1 MAKKI
6 YVAILISL
14 SIGSITLATFV
25 AQRAARKSKAPVR
38 SSQVRRKPR
47 PAVAK
52 PGPVRPPDPNRAPQN
67 LVDDALYTNEEFFG
81 AQASVARPY
90 SIAFERVTTLL
101 GKYPKDARLHLY
113 ASRLGERL
121 GQFDKAAAEIIEYA
135 DLRGRSPDAL
145 RRLADFYHHRA
156 RFADEVRTLQE
167 LAKAQTVPAR
177 TPIYK
182 RAAELVRTRSLKE
195 FTPADF
201 FAELLT
207 SDPSNIQPVKDY
219 VEELQLSKRY
229 REALE
234 VLASYQPKFPAELAY
249 FLKTRAQILET
260 TGDRRAAEE
269 VYGST
274 FDANW
279 PRALAGDYYELLR
292 RFGRYRIVRRALQE
306 RVRAGATDLDTVARL
321 FSVFSYEGSYEQA
334 ARLLRE
340 LEDRRGGKRVAQAAS
355 LRDRPAS
362 NDTSQAG
369 SLRYDWSA
377 RELETV
383 AELFTSIGHYDQA
396 SRYLYTLYLVG
407 GLQAGS
413 DSREEALYR
422 LFRVM
427 LDAAGNPTR
436 VAGGDLS
443 FYRDVA
449 EVDQHP
455 GFLNGVLSLVL
466 SGASPSQEFA
476 NEEKAAAGYF
486 NRAFAYRI
494 FTSFKQEYA
503 ESKHLPEMYLGT
515 VNVFAALSE
524 HKLAIDAGREFQK
537 LYPESPSYADVSLRV
552 ADSYVALKD
561 RANERAVLSG
571 LLDRLARNNP
581 QGLPLVPVAPKHW
594 SYGITP
600 GFENLIDKIRYKIE
614 AYSDTYDPTEDKA
627 AADENEDNEIDS
639 EVTDVRQPAE
649 SESPRGPNYSS
660 VLERYV
666 SSLAAEEK
674 KTETV
679 ALFWGEIKKHPKE
692 EGLYERFLRWLGQAQ
707 LINEQLKAYDSA
719 IKQFDSNTWYHRL
732 GRWYVRQKRGKELTT
747 YSKQL
752 IGLFDE
758 DEITEYL
765 LRFAGYGATAG
776 ADALNW
782 DERLAFDLYS
792 VAHTRFSR
800 NLFFVR
806 GMLTYLEKNDRARWE
821 KLSTE
826 YYFADRSIRDPYLAW
841 LSKQG
846 QLRDRYNKARASRG
860 AEEQR
865 SGGAPQPLSP
875 SAPLLARAPSSYGVF
890 AADAATWLSHHDE
903 ALDAYRQLVA
913 LYPGEPQYA
922 DRLADL
928 TRSFGQ
934 QSDKLY
940 EESAGVF
947 AQMADIYPTD
957 HSYRIKAGEVY
968 AQLGD
973 FKRAGEQWDKLIQI
987 EPGERNTYL
996 EVATVFWDYYQ
1007 FDQAVR
1013 VFKELRNVT
1022 GDQTIYAYRMGAVY
1036 EGKGDLDSAIAEY
1049 VKALSEPGEG
1059 RDTVSKR
1066 LTQLSKRAL
1075 LTEKIAAAYE
1085 RAHSANPGDWQLIIG
1100 YAGYQAERDHQ
1111 ADALAMLRAEVA
1123 RSSDVAFLDSVRDLF
1138 RAILRPEDEQQV
1150 IARLMAI
1157 ARDEREAMMYRLQLA
1172 SFLERHGQVD
1182 AAIGLIDK
1190 LVGDYP
1196 TNVGVVEESAKFYW
1210 RAGLLDKSLDL
1221 YKRTLAR
1228 SLGTNRRS
1236 FALLLGRRQ
1245 FDANKLADAEA
1256 TLRAFYNENHLDTE
1270 VFGELART
1278 LGAENKLNEL
1288 ATLYQE
1294 AFKEAR
1300 EAGLGGE
1307 EIRSRVAGLRG
1318 GMVRTLDSLGKYQD
1332 AVDQHIELINSF
1344 PEDADRLATAI
1355 DYAEQ
1360 HNLIERLVGYY
1371 EKLSRESNKNYRWQV
1386 VLGRIYDRRGNLGG
1400 AADQYRIAVLNEP
1413 QRSDLRFTLASV
1425 LARQRRYD
1433 EAIAT
1438 LREGWALAGRE
1449 PEWLIEVAR
1458 IQVQQGQRDEAVKTI
1473 RQALA
1478 AKKNASVEAQ
1488 LNIAARLAAWG
1499 LKSEAVR
1506 VYEQVLADLPKRLDG
1521 DDYFP
1526 TESVTGYVKALVRS
1540 EPAPAGYQKI
1550 ERLRAQAFAIAEN
1563 TQSYKAKY
1571 IVEAIDGAMRSD
1583 FGKGVID
1590 YATTDETA
1598 ALASALQASTAKL
1611 TLYSDAGPLQR
1622 YLGIARGA
1630 GLVDVEEQLQIRL
1643 KDSAFEARPKNSP
1656 TVTTQD
1662 SAFYNELRALAGFYE
1677 RHGSYGRAA
1686 EVLTSEFRRDPYK
1699 NRFDYQN
1706 QIATRYRLTGDQ
1718 SRELEWLRAAYAAAS
1733 GGLTTNYTDW
1743 VDRYLTLLHST
1754 GQRGELQR
1762 LASTYSAYQ
1771 LQLVN
1776 FLVEKNEKLLA
1787 LDAIENAKQSQG
1799 WVRQRSGEIGL
1810 FLKDTSPEN
1819 EPFFQ
1824 EALDIKPIGQM
1835 LGRRIEGG
1843 RALVGSDWFVASRN
1857 YGYWLGLVGREIDS
1871 RKFVVGEIEGHPS
1884 SERAHLELAAY
1895 YLDKKNT
1902 ARASDHVALA
1912 SELAPGDTDVAVMRG
1927 TVLLASL
1934 DRKGALDAWGAIMS
1948 GRVKIADA
1956 ESYLKAMA
1964 DNGFL
1969 IEALPRLETF
1979 LVSFVNRALRDK
1991 QASDRIEAIKPL
2003 VREIA
2008 GRASRDPKTQSEAAT
2023 FFHNAINSMPGDLV
2037 IGRMLIEEELLPENT
2052 LASIYRTMHR
2062 RISDIAAGVLGTPAY
2077 ENGYYSGSEYI
2088 YPARGLA
2095 DWRKRLV
2102 DYLIR
2107 GRSFDEARLLVA
2119 TIKREQSEPE
2129 IALESDEE
2137 GGSTYEYRYDW
2148 LPLASALIELRGGR
2162 DATKAIAELRRYCG
2176 LEKTERRRQN
2186 AEGSEDESG
2195 LHVRCSRAY
2204 ALLLAEGREKEADA
2218 LLYDAYSK
2226 TVRSRYS
2233 DDASLAG
2240 LAEIEA
2246 RRGRGEEASR
2256 LLKLLVQRSTDNTS
2270 ALQLAAETA
2279 GRTGRYSDAIEFRE
2293 QIARSN
2299 PDDAVNRLELARVLA
2314 ATGRAGDAVD
2324 QIAALIGERATPNT
2338 VRAQAAEILGE
2349 MVRADRSLA
2358 SRAASALDQQGRGDA
2373 AVALA
2378 RAAINEAAG
2387 NREEARAALA
2397 GVNAGPLAAVA
2408 QMKLGLLALAAR
2420 RDAESVTSLER
2431 AMYLDADGAIT
2442 NAIAFRAS
2450 GPRTQL
2456 ITLYGKSGRDLA
2468 AIRLAEG
2475 EPEGPQSLI
2484 SSAVRRALS
2493 SGVARTESQSSV
2505 SFEPSLEIAR
2515 SRSAGVKTIAE
2526 LNGSAAANVR
2536 GEVLA
2541 SLVESAARLGQ
2552 YDRAMAIERLRA
2564 AEASKPEEKTAIEK
2578 RLAEIVA
2585 AERARQV
2592 RLALLTR
2599 IDRSNATESIY
2610 ATQFIGENR

>member
-1 MAKKI
+1 MARKI
-6 YVAILISL
+6 YLLMLISL

-38 SSQVRRKPR
+38 SAQARKKPR
-47 PAVAK
+47 PAVVKA
-52 PGPVRPPDPNRAPQN
+52 GAVRPPDPNRAPQK

-81 AQASVARPY
+81 TQASVARPY
-90 SIAFERVTTLL
+90 SVAFERVGGLL

-113 ASRLGERL
+113 ASRLAERL
-121 GQFDKAAAEIIEYA
+121 GQFDKAAAEIKQYA

-167 LAKAQTVPAR
+167 LAKALTVPNR
-177 TPIYK
+177 TPVYK
-182 RAAELVRTRSLKE
+182 RAAALVRTRSLRE
-195 FTPADF
+195 FSPADF
-201 FAELLT
+201 FADLVAA
-207 SDPSNIQPVKDY
+207 DPSNIQPVKDY

-229 REALE
+229 REALS
-234 VLASYQPKFPAELAY
+234 VLVSNQPRFPAELGY
-249 FLKTRAQILET
+249 FLKTRAQILAA
-260 TGDRRAAEE
+260 TGDRRSAEE
-269 VYGST
+269 VYASA
-274 FDANW
+274 FDPNW
-279 PRALAGDYYELLR
+279 PRAVAGDYYELLR

-306 RVRAGATDLDTVARL
+306 RVRAGATDLDTVSRL
-321 FSVFSYEGSYEQA
+321 FSVFAYEGSYEQA
-334 ARLLRE
+334 AKLLRE
-340 LEDRRGGKRVAQAAS
+340 LEDRRAGKRVAQAAG
-355 LRDRPAS
+355 LPDRPAS
-362 NDTSQAG
+362 NETPQAG
-369 SLRYDWSA
+369 SLRYDWNP

-383 AELFTSIGHYDQA
+383 AALFTSIGHYDQA

-422 LFRVM
+422 LFKVM

-436 VAGGDLS
+436 VAAGDLS
-443 FYRDVA
+443 FYRDIA
-449 EVDQHP
+449 EVDQNP

-466 SGASPSQEFA
+466 SGPSPSQEFA
-476 NEEKAAAGYF
+476 NQEKAAAGYF

-494 FTSFKQEYA
+494 FSAFKQEYA
-503 ESKHLPEMYLGT
+503 ESKHLPEMYLGI
-515 VNVFAALSE
+515 VNVFAGLSE
-524 HKLAIDAGREFQK
+524 HKLAIEAGREFQK
-537 LYPESPSYADVSLRV
+537 LYPDSPGYAAVALRV
-552 ADSYVALKD
+552 ADAYVALKD
-561 RANERAVLSG
+561 RANERAVLG
-571 LLDRLARNNP
+571 ALLDRLARN
-581 QGLPLVPVAPKHW
+581 QAKGLPLVAVSPKHW
-594 SYGITP
+594 GYGITP
-600 GFENLIDKIRYKIE
+600 RIENLIDRIRYKIE
-614 AYSDTYDPTEDKA
+614 AYSDTYDPTEDKSA
-627 AADENEDNEIDS
+627 TDEREDDEIDS
-639 EVTDVRQPAE
+639 EVTDVPAPIEGE
-649 SESPRGPNYSS
+649 SRRGPTYSS

-666 SSLAAEEK
+666 ASLAAEEK

-679 ALFWGEIKKHPKE
+679 AFFWGEIKKHPKE
-692 EGLYERFLRWLGQAQ
+692 EGLYERFLRWLGQAM

-732 GRWYVRQKRGKELTT
+732 GRWYVRQKRGRELTA

-776 ADALNW
+776 GDALNW
-782 DERLAFDLYS
+782 DEKLAFDLYS
-792 VAHTRFSR
+792 FAHTRFSR

-826 YYFADRSIRDPYLAW
+826 YYFADRSIREPYLAW

-846 QLRDRYNKARASRG
+846 KLREAYAQARARRG
-860 AEEQR
+860 DGATGR
-865 SGGAPQPLSP
+865 VGAPSPPLPLFLSP
-875 SAPLLARAPSSYGVF
+875 STYAVF
-890 AADAATWLSHHDE
+890 AADAALWLSHHDE

-940 EESAGVF
+940 EESARLLG
-947 AQMADIYPTD
+947 QMADIYPSD

-973 FKRAGEQWDKLIQI
+973 FKRAAEQWDKLIQL

-1022 GDQTIYAYRMGAVY
+1022 GDQTIYAYRLGAVY
-1036 EGKGDLDSAIAEY
+1036 EGKGDLDSAVAEY
-1049 VKALSEPGEG
+1049 VKVLAEPGEG
-1059 RDTVSKR
+1059 RDTGAKR
-1066 LTQLSKRAL
+1066 LAQLSKRPGLADR
-1075 LTEKIAAAYE
+1075 IAAAYE
-1085 RAHSANPGDWQLIIG
+1085 RAHSANPGDWQLTLG
-1100 YAGYQAERDHQ
+1100 YAGYHAERDNQ
-1111 ADALAMLRAEVA
+1111 AEALAMLRTEVA
-1123 RSSDVAFLDSVRDLF
+1123 RSSDVAFLESVRDLF

-1150 IARLMAI
+1150 IARLMAV

-1182 AAIGLIDK
+1182 AAIALVDR

-1221 YKRTLAR
+1221 YRRTLAR
-1228 SLGTNRRS
+1228 ALGTNRRS
-1236 FALLLGRRQ
+1236 FALLLARRQ
-1245 FDANKLADAEA
+1245 IDANKLADAEA
-1256 TLRAFYNENHLDTE
+1256 TLRVLYNENHLDTE
-1270 VFGELART
+1270 AFGELART

-1307 EIRSRVAGLRG
+1307 ETRARVAGLRD
-1318 GMVRTLDSLGKYQD
+1318 GMIRTLDSLDKHQE
-1332 AVDQHIELINSF
+1332 AVDQHIEIINSF
-1344 PEDADRLATAI
+1344 PEDSDRLAAAI
-1355 DYAEQ
+1355 DYAER
-1360 HNLIERLVGYY
+1360 HELIERLVGYY
-1371 EKLSRESNKNYRWQV
+1371 EKLSKESNKNYRWQV
-1386 VLGRIYDRRGNLGG
+1386 VLGRIYDRRGNLAG

-1433 EAIAT
+1433 DAIAT
-1438 LREGWALAGRE
+1438 LREGWTLAGRD

-1473 RQALA
+1473 RQALS
-1478 AKKNASVEAQ
+1478 AKKNASIEAQ
-1488 LNIAARLAAWG
+1488 VNIASQLAAWG
-1499 LKSEAVR
+1499 LNGEAVR
-1506 VYEQVLADLPKRLDG
+1506 LYEQVLADFPTKIEG

-1526 TESVTGYVKALVRS
+1526 TPSVTGYVRALVRS
-1540 EPAPAGYQKI
+1540 EPATSAYQKI
-1550 ERLRAQAFAIAEN
+1550 ERLRAQASAIAQN
-1563 TQSYKAKY
+1563 TQSYKARY
-1571 IVEAIDGAMRSD
+1571 IVETLDSAMRSD
-1583 FGKGVID
+1583 FGKGVLD

-1598 ALASALQASTAKL
+1598 ALVSALQASTAKM
-1611 TLYSDAGPLQR
+1611 TLYSDAESLRR

-1630 GLVDVEEQLQIRL
+1630 GLVDVEEQLQVRL

-1656 TVTTQD
+1656 TVTPQD
-1662 SAFYNELRALAGFYE
+1662 SAFYNELRALVGFYE
-1677 RHGSYGRAA
+1677 RHGSYRRAA
-1686 EVLTSEFRRDPYK
+1686 EVLSSEFRRDPYK

-1706 QIATRYRLTGDQ
+1706 QIATQYRLTGDQ
-1718 SRELEWLRAAYAAAS
+1718 NRELEWLRAAYAGAS
-1733 GGLTTNYTDW
+1733 GDLTTSYTDW

-1754 GQRGELQR
+1754 SQRGELQR

-1771 LQLVN
+1771 LQLIN
-1776 FLVEKNEKLLA
+1776 FLVEKNERLLA
-1787 LDAIENAKQSQG
+1787 LDAIDNAKQSQA
-1799 WVRQRSGEIGL
+1799 WARQRSGEVGL
-1810 FLKDTSPEN
+1810 FLRETSPEN
-1819 EPFFQ
+1819 EPFFK
-1824 EALDIKPIGQM
+1824 EALDVRPIGQM

-1871 RKFVVGEIEGHPS
+1871 RRFIVGEIEGHHS

-1902 ARASDHVALA
+1902 ARASEHVALA

-1927 TVLLASL
+1927 TVALASG

-1948 GRVKIADA
+1948 GRVKIAAA
-1956 ESYLKAMA
+1956 ESYLKVMA

-1969 IEALPRLETF
+1969 IEALPRLESF
-1979 LVSFVNRALRDK
+1979 LVPFVNRALRDK
-1991 QASDRIEAIKPL
+1991 QAYDRIEAIKPL

-2008 GRASRDPKTQSEAAT
+2008 SRASRDAKTQSETAT
-2023 FFHNAINSMPGDLV
+2023 FFHNAINNIPGDLV
-2037 IGRMLIEEELLPENT
+2037 IGRMLIDEELLPESA
-2052 LASIYRTMHR
+2052 LASIYRAMHQ
-2062 RISDIAAGVLGTPAY
+2062 RISGLAAGVLGTPAY
-2077 ENGYYSGSEYI
+2077 ENGFYTGTEYFF
-2088 YPARGLA
+2088 PARELA
-2095 DWRKRLV
+2095 DWRKRLI

-2119 TIKREQSEPE
+2119 TIKREQAEQE
-2129 IALESDEE
+2129 VAFEDYEQ
-2137 GGSTYEYRYDW
+2137 GGSSYGDRYDW
-2148 LPLASALIELRGGR
+2148 LPLASALIELRGSG
-2162 DATKAIAELRRYCG
+2162 DPAKAITELRRYCG
-2176 LEKTERRRQN
+2176 LEKAEAERLEN
-2186 AEGSEDESG
+2186 EISHE
-2195 LHVRCSRAY
+2195 RCSRAY
-2204 ALLLAEGREKEADA
+2204 ALLLAEGREREADA
-2218 LLYDAYSK
+2218 LLYDAYSRE
-2226 TVRSRYS
+2226 VRSRYA
-2233 DDASLAG
+2233 DDASLVG

-2246 RRGRGEEASR
+2246 RRGRGDEASR
-2256 LLKLLVQRSTDNTS
+2256 LLKLLVQRSTDNTK
-2270 ALQLAAETA
+2270 ALQLAAEAA
-2279 GRTGRYSDAIEFRE
+2279 GRTGRYSDAIDFRE
-2293 QIARSN
+2293 QIARAN
-2299 PDDAVNRLELARVLA
+2299 PDDAVNKLELARVVA
-2314 ATGRAGDAVD
+2314 AAGRAGDAVD
-2324 QIAALIGERATPNT
+2324 HLAALVGERTAPNSA
-2338 VRAQAAEILGE
+2338 RAQAAEVLGDL
-2349 MVRADRSLA
+2349 VRSDRSLA
-2358 SRAASALDQQGRGDA
+2358 SRALAAVDRQRANGDA
-2373 AVALA
+2373 VVLA
-2378 RAAINEAAG
+2378 RAAINEATG
-2387 NREEARAALA
+2387 NRDDARAALS

-2420 RDAESVTSLER
+2420 RDAEAVTNFER
-2431 AMYLDADGAIT
+2431 AIYLDADGAIT
-2442 NAIAFRAS
+2442 DAIAFRAA
-2450 GPRTQL
+2450 GPRAQL
-2456 ITLYGKSGRDLA
+2456 ITLYGKGGRDLA

-2475 EPEGPQSLI
+2475 EPEGLQSLI
-2484 SSAVRRALS
+2484 SSSVRRALA
-2493 SGVARTESQSSV
+2493 SGVARADSRSTV
-2505 SFEPSLEIAR
+2505 SFEPSLEITR
-2515 SRSAGVKTIAE
+2515 SRPGGLKTIAE
-2526 LNGSAAANVR
+2526 LNGAAAAGVR
-2536 GEVLA
+2536 DGLLA

-2552 YDRAMAIERLRA
+2552 YDRAMAVERLRA
-2564 AEASKPEEKTAIEK
+2564 AEAVKPEEKTAIEK

-2585 AERARQV
+2585 AEKARQA

-2599 IDRSNATESIY
+2599 IDRSNAISSVY
-2610 ATQFIGENR
+2610 AARVLGTR

>member
-1 MAKKI
+1 MAKRFWL
-6 YVAILISL
+6 AILISL
-14 SIGSITLATFV
+14 SIGSLTLATFV
-25 AQRAARKSKAPVR
+25 AQRAARRSKTPVR
-38 SSQVRRKPR
+38 KAQVRRKPR
-47 PAVAK
+47 PVVVQ
-52 PGPVRPPDPNRAPQN
+52 PGPVRPADSNRAPQG
-67 LVDDALYTNEEFFG
+67 LVDDALYSNEEFFG

-90 SIAFERVTTLL
+90 SVAIERVNALL
-101 GKYPKDARLHLY
+101 GKYPKDAKLHLY
-113 ASRLGERL
+113 TSRLGERL
-121 GQFDKAAAEIIEYA
+121 GQFDKAAAEINAYA

-167 LAKAQTVPAR
+167 LAKALTVAAR

-182 RAAELVRTRSLKE
+182 RAAELVRTRSLRE
-195 FTPADF
+195 FRPADF
-201 FAELLT
+201 FAELVAA
-207 SDPSNIQPVKDY
+207 DPSNIQPVKDY
-219 VEELQLSKRY
+219 VEELELSKRY
-229 REALE
+229 SDALAA
-234 VLASYQPKFPAELAY
+234 LASYQPKFPGELAY
-249 FLKTRAQILET
+249 FLKTRAQIHET
-260 TGDRRAAEE
+260 KGDRRAAEE
-269 VYGST
+269 VYASA
-274 FDANW
+274 FDPNW

-292 RFGRYRIVRRALQE
+292 RLGRYRIARRALQE

-334 ARLLRE
+334 AKLLRD
-340 LEDRRGGKRVAQAAS
+340 LEDRRAGKGTQPAAQPPSSQPSPVAS
-355 LRDRPAS
+355 S
-362 NDTSQAG
+362 S
-369 SLRYDWSA
+369 WSA
-377 RELETV
+377 RELEIV
-383 AELFTSIGHYDQA
+383 AELFSSIGHYDQA
-396 SRYLYTLYLVG
+396 SRYLYTFYLVG
-407 GLQAGS
+407 GLQPGS
-413 DSREEALYR
+413 DSREEALHR
-422 LFRVM
+422 LFKVM

-449 EVDQHP
+449 QVDQHP

-466 SGASPSQEFA
+466 SAASPSQEFE
-476 NEEKAAAGYF
+476 NQEKAGAGYF

-503 ESKHLPEMYLGT
+503 ESKHLPEMYLGV
-515 VNVFAALSE
+515 VNVFAALLE
-524 HKLAIDAGREFQK
+524 HKLAIEAGREFQK
-537 LYPESPSYADVSLRV
+537 LYPESPRYAEVSLRV

-561 RANERAVLSG
+561 RANERAVLSD
-571 LLDRLARNNP
+571 LLDRLARTQP
-581 QGLPLVPVAPKHW
+581 KGLPLVAVAAKRW

-614 AYSDTYDPTEDKA
+614 AYSDTYDPTDDKA
-627 AADENEDNEIDS
+627 AADENEDSETDS
-639 EVTDVRQPAE
+639 EVTDVRQPGE
-649 SESPRGPNYSS
+649 SEGPRGPTYSS

-666 SSLAAEEK
+666 SSLAADEK

-679 ALFWGEIKKHPKE
+679 AFFWGEIKKHPKE

-707 LINEQLKAYDSA
+707 LVNEQLKAYDSA

-732 GRWYVRQKRGKELTT
+732 GRWYVRQKRGKELTA

-752 IGLFDE
+752 MGLFDE

-765 LRFAGYGATAG
+765 LRFAGYGASAG
-776 ADALNW
+776 GDALNW

-792 VAHTRFSR
+792 FAHTRFSR

-846 QLRDRYNKARASRG
+846 QLRDRYGKARASRG
-860 AEEQR
+860 VEEQR

-875 SAPLLARAPSSYGVF
+875 SAPLLARAPSCYAVF

-913 LYPGEPQYA
+913 LYPGEQQYA

-940 EESAGVF
+940 EESARVF
-947 AQMADIYPTD
+947 AQMADIYPSD

-973 FKRAGEQWDKLIQI
+973 FKRAAEQWDKLIQI

-1013 VFKELRNVT
+1013 VFKELRSVT
-1022 GDQTIYAYRMGAVY
+1022 GDQTIYAYRLGAVY
-1036 EGKGDLDSAIAEY
+1036 EGKGDLDSAVAEY

-1066 LTQLSKRAL
+1066 LTQLSRRAGL
-1075 LTEKIAAAYE
+1075 AEKIAAAYE
-1085 RAHSANPGDWQLIIG
+1085 RAHLANPGDWQLTVG

-1111 ADALAMLRAEVA
+1111 AEALAMLRAEVS
-1123 RSSDVAFLDSVRDLF
+1123 RSSDVAFLESVRDLF

-1150 IARLMAI
+1150 IARLNAI

-1190 LVGDYP
+1190 LVGDYS
-1196 TNVGVVEESAKFYW
+1196 TNVGVIEESAKFYW
-1210 RAGLLDKSLDL
+1210 RAGLLEKSLDL

-1228 SLGTNRRS
+1228 ALGTNRRS
-1236 FALLLGRRQ
+1236 FALLLARRQ
-1245 FDANKLADAEA
+1245 IDANKLADAEA
-1256 TLRAFYNENHLDTE
+1256 TLRAFYDENHLDTE

-1300 EAGLGGE
+1300 EAGLGGDE
-1307 EIRSRVAGLRG
+1307 ARSRVAGLRD
-1318 GMVRTLDSLGKYQD
+1318 GMIRTLDSLGKYQD

-1344 PEDADRLATAI
+1344 PEDADRLAAAI
-1355 DYAEQ
+1355 EYSEQ

-1386 VLGRIYDRRGNLGG
+1386 VLGRIYDRRGNLAG

-1425 LARQRRYD
+1425 LARQGRYD
-1433 EAIAT
+1433 EAIST
-1438 LREGWALAGRE
+1438 LREGWTLAGRD
-1449 PEWLIEVAR
+1449 PEWLIEVAQ
-1458 IQVQQGQRDEAVKTI
+1458 IQVRQGQRDEAVKTI

-1488 LNIAARLAAWG
+1488 VNIATQLRGWG
-1499 LKSEAVR
+1499 LHGEAVR
-1506 VYEQVLADLPKRLDG
+1506 LYEQVLADLPKRLGG

-1526 TESVTGYVKALVRS
+1526 SESIAGYVKALVRS
-1540 EPAPAGYQKI
+1540 EPAAASYQKI
-1550 ERLRAQAFAIAEN
+1550 ERLRAQATALAQN
-1563 TQSYKAKY
+1563 TQSYRAKY
-1571 IVEAIDGAMRSD
+1571 FVEVLDGEMRAD

-1590 YATTDETA
+1590 YATTDETT

-1611 TLYSDAGPLQR
+1611 TLYSDAESLKR

-1630 GLVDVEEQLQIRL
+1630 GLVETEEQLQTRL
-1643 KDSAFEARPKNSP
+1643 KDAAFEARPKSSP
-1656 TVTTQD
+1656 TVTPQD
-1662 SAFYNELRALAGFYE
+1662 SAYYNELRALVGFYE

-1686 EVLTSEFRRDPYK
+1686 ELLTIEFRRDPYK

-1706 QIATRYRLTGDQ
+1706 QIATQYRLTGDQ
-1718 SRELEWLRAAYAAAS
+1718 NREIEWLRAAYAAAS
-1733 GGLTTNYTDW
+1733 GALTTNYTDW

-1754 GQRGELQR
+1754 SQRGELQR

-1771 LQLVN
+1771 LQLIN

-1787 LDAIENAKQSQG
+1787 LDAVENAKQSQG
-1799 WVRQRSGEIGL
+1799 WVRQRSGEVGL
-1810 FLKDTSPEN
+1810 FLNDTSPEN
-1819 EPFFQ
+1819 EPFFK
-1824 EALDIKPIGQM
+1824 EALDVRPIGQM

-1843 RALVGSDWFVASRN
+1843 RALVGSDWFVGSRN
-1857 YGYWLGLVGREIDS
+1857 YGYWLGMVGREIDS
-1871 RKFVVGEIEGHPS
+1871 RRFIVGEVEGHPS
-1884 SERAHLELAAY
+1884 SDRAHLELAAY

-1902 ARASDHVALA
+1902 SRASEHVSLA
-1912 SELAPGDTDVAVMRG
+1912 SELAPGDRDVAVMRG
-1927 TVLLASL
+1927 TVALASR

-1956 ESYLKAMA
+1956 ESYLKVMA

-1969 IEALPRLETF
+1969 VEALPRLEPF

-1991 QASDRIEAIKPL
+1991 QAYDRIEAIKPL
-2003 VREIA
+2003 VREVA
-2008 GRASRDPKTQSEAAT
+2008 GRAGSDPKLQIEAAT
-2023 FFHNAINSMPGDLV
+2023 FFQNAISSMPGDLV
-2037 IGRMLIEEELLPENT
+2037 IGRMLIDEELLPENT
-2052 LASIYRTMHR
+2052 LASIYRTMHQ

-2077 ENGYYSGSEYI
+2077 DNGYYTGSEYI
-2088 YPARGLA
+2088 YPARALA
-2095 DWRKRLV
+2095 DWRKRLL

-2107 GRSFDEARLLVA
+2107 ARSFDEARLLVA
-2119 TIKREQSEPE
+2119 TIRREQSDQE
-2129 IALESDEE
+2129 IALESDDED
-2137 GGSTYEYRYDW
+2137 GSSYGDRYDW
-2148 LPLASALIELRGGR
+2148 LPLASALIEIRGGR
-2162 DATKAIAELRRYCG
+2162 DAAKAIIELRRYCG
-2176 LEKTERRRQN
+2176 LEK
-2186 AEGSEDESG
+2186 AEGRGQEAEAGEDES
-2195 LHVRCSRAY
+2195 LLQMRWSRAY
-2204 ALLLAEGREKEADA
+2204 ALLMAEGREREADS
-2218 LLYDAYSK
+2218 LLFDAY
-2226 TVRSRYS
+2226 TRRVRSRNS
-2233 DDASLAG
+2233 DDASLIG

-2256 LLKLLVQRSTDNTS
+2256 LLKLLVQRSTDNTK
-2270 ALQLAAETA
+2270 ALPLAAETA
-2279 GRTGRYSDAIEFRE
+2279 GRTGRYSDAIDFRE
-2293 QIARSN
+2293 QIARAN
-2299 PDDAVNRLELARVLA
+2299 PDDAVNKLELARVLA
-2314 ATGRAGDAVD
+2314 AAGRAADAVD
-2324 QIAALIGERATPNT
+2324 QMIALIADRATPNT
-2338 VRAQAAEILGE
+2338 VRAQSAEVLGE
-2349 MVRADRSLA
+2349 MVRADRSVA
-2358 SRAASALDQQGRGDA
+2358 SRAGSALDRLGRGDA
-2373 AVALA
+2373 AVVLA
-2378 RAAINEAAG
+2378 RAAISEATG

-2397 GVNAGPLAAVA
+2397 GVNAGPLAAAA

-2420 RDAESVTSLER
+2420 RDGEAITSFER

-2442 NAIAFRAS
+2442 NAIAFRAR

-2456 ITLYGKSGRDLA
+2456 ITLYGKNGRDLA

-2475 EPEGPQSLI
+2475 EPAGPQSLI
-2484 SSAVRRALS
+2484 SSAVRRALE
-2493 SGVARTESQSSV
+2493 SGVARAESQSTV

-2515 SRSAGVKTIAE
+2515 SRSAGLKTIAE
-2526 LNGSAAANVR
+2526 LNGAAAASVR
-2536 GEVLA
+2536 DEVLA

-2552 YDRAMAIERLRA
+2552 YDRAMAVERLRA
-2564 AEASKPEEKTAIEK
+2564 AEAVRPEEKTAIEK

-2585 AERARQV
+2585 AEKARQL

-2610 ATQFIGENR
+2610 ATRVLGN